1 MVTLIINGANGTM
14 GKVITQ
20 CALSQPEEF
29 SVVGGVIKYD
39 DPAYVP
45 DFPLFFSP
53 EDCSV
58 TADIIIDFSMP
69 DALPG
74 VLQLAKRIGAGVVIG
89 TTGLSEEHFQMI
101 REAGTQIPV
110 FLASNMSL
118 GVNLQMDLVKRAASF
133 LGDSFDV
140 EIIEKHHNQK
150 VDAPSGTAMSLA
162 RALQE
167 QYLGGKDFVYD
178 RHTVRQKRQ
187 KREIGI
193 HSIRGGTIV
202 GEHDVMFIGED
213 EILQISHSARSKKI
227 FAMGA
232 LRAARFLRSKEPK
245 VYSMSEIFADHNTL
259 TDIYAVEDQSI
270 ITLSHVPHDPVVIA
284 DIFDAIALAGV
295 NIDMIS
301 QTAPV
306 AHSVDI
312 SFTLPD
318 KSVGAAVKALE
329 SLGEMRIDTQQGL
342 AKFSVEGFGMEH
354 RPGIAAHMFRILA
367 DAGVKVKLVT
377 TSETKIS
384 YCIDAC
390 DLEPAR
396 KATQKAFGLG

>member
-20 CALSQPEEF
+20 CALSRSEEF
-29 SVVGGVIKYD
+29 SVLAGIIKYE
-39 DPAYVP
+39 DPSYVP
-45 DFPLFFSP
+45 DFPLYLSP
-53 EDCSV
+53 EEC
-58 TADIIIDFSMP
+58 TEKADIIIDFSMP

-74 VLQLAKRIGAGVVIG
+74 VLALAERTGAGVVIG
-89 TTGLSEEHFQMI
+89 TTGLTEEHRQMI
-101 REAGTQIPV
+101 REAGEHIPV

-140 EIIEKHHNQK
+140 EIVERHHNQK

-167 QYLGGKDFVYD
+167 QYPGGKDFVYD
-178 RHTVRQKRQ
+178 RHSVRQKRQ

-193 HSIRGGTIV
+193 HSVRGGTIV
-202 GEHDVMFIGED
+202 GDHDVMFIGED
-213 EILQISHSARSKKI
+213 EILEISHSARSKKI

-232 LRAARFLRSKEPK
+232 LRAALFLRGKEPK

-259 TDIYAVEDQSI
+259 TDLYAVENQSI
-270 ITLSHVPHDPVVIA
+270 ITLSHVPHDPEVIA
-284 DIFDAIALAGV
+284 GIFSAIARAGI

-318 KSVGAAVKALE
+318 KSVAAATEAL
-329 SLGEMRIDTQQGL
+329 SALGGLRMDVQQGL

-367 DAGVKVKLVT
+367 GAGVKVILVT

-384 YCIDAC
+384 YCIAAE
-390 DLEPAR
+390 DLDRAQ
-396 KATQKAFGLG
+396 KATEKAFDLG